1 MRRKLGLIRVE
12 GRSGSRTDGRRREV
26 RSMDERFGNAGH
38 DTITSVHIQSPSS
51 VCVCIERGASQNAAY
66 IIERG
71 DLKAKDRGFA
81 MVLCIAA
88 WRLAV
93 CLAPS

>member
-1 MRRKLGLIRVE
+1 MNGLATQ
-12 GRSGSRTDGRRREV
+12 GT
-26 RSMDERFGNAGH
+26 
-38 DTITSVHIQSPSS
+38 TPLLQYIQSPSS

-81 MVLCIAA
+81 IVLCIAA